1 MNKFIMSKPFY
12 ILAVAPMQPSTI
24 NKFFEPGEG
33 SVTELLKHPE
43 KLRNMGWDLRTLDT
57 PRIVKGEYLQVRNG
71 ERKLINLYEDGTLIF
86 RALAD
91 HTFLGHGQGEEGF
104 KENPRLNPMAVI
116 EVTYNFVDF
125 YKKLVFYF
133 SSKPIDVKF
142 KVEFKNAFFGG
153 KKIYLN
159 PYGLKSLEWRDDYD
173 QHLASEE
180 NMSKEIIVKVEDL
193 LNSPAHVAYELVQKL
208 YLWFGFDPNKI
219 PYTSKDEEG
228 KRFIDVKKIIKNE

>member
-1 MNKFIMSKPFY
+1 MSKPFY

-24 NKFFEPGEG
+24 NKFFEPGKS
-33 SVTELLKHPE
+33 SVMELLKHPG

-57 PRIVKGEYLQVRNG
+57 PQIVKGEYLQVRNG

-91 HTFLGHGQGEEGF
+91 HTFLGHGQEEKRF
-104 KENPRLNPMAVI
+104 KEKPRLNPMAVV

-125 YKKLVFYF
+125 YKKLVSHF
-133 SSKPIDVKF
+133 SSKPIDLKF
-142 KVEFKNAFFGG
+142 KVEFKNASFGG
-153 KKIYLN
+153 KRICLN
-159 PYGLKSLEWRDDYD
+159 PYGLKSFEWRINR
-173 QHLASEE
+173 QGRSAPEE

-193 LNSPAHVAYELVQKL
+193 LNSPDRVAYVLVQKL